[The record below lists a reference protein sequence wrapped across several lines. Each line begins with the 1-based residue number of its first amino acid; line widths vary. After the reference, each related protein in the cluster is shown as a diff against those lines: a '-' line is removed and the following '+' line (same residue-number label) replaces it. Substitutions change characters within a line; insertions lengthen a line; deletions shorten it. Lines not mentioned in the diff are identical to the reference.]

1 VPGSFRPTS
10 STLINNVTFVDPVV
24 GGSASFLDMTN
35 PWAFGVVSTEF
46 VPGNRIAGSRSIQ
59 SGLRVAF

>member
-1 VPGSFRPTS
+1 
-10 STLINNVTFVDPVV
+10 LINNVTFVDPVV